1 MPTYYTCSIIA
12 TSSEGSENINTKLT
26 TSTNSVPN
34 IPDRTVTKISSS
46 LNDYPRIGTYLLT
59 ADEISDLR
67 RDSGIKFVERTFKLD
82 ESEGTNIIS
91 LGTSSIISGSG
102 SYDDFI
108 YINLDEIESIQE
120 GTFAAETNLNNLN
133 ENNSTFQLAYHTDF
147 NYNNLY
153 LGDGGSQT
161 ITKYH
166 NSANAP
172 TNFNYPLDGT
182 GVDFIN
188 CEPVAHFH
196 HEFFDKN
203 GNSRVQYIDWYETI
217 GESSKSQPQ
226 FLYQNSSIGNSH
238 GTMTTSLAVG
248 LVNGFAKNAT
258 IYICPI
264 SIGDI
269 FGDNDVGLYNFSLPE
284 GFRIIKNF
292 HEQKPIDPNTGY
304 KRPTV
309 INLSLAFK
317 TTPNSSAW
325 TYPDTLTNKNL
336 RNLKNTAS
344 IDLTNISENDG
355 IRFEYMGFNI
365 VIVSSSINST
375 SIINE
380 NYKGIYQNYK
390 VIKFNDKTNIH
401 NTINNVIFENN
412 LKTSECFISC
422 SLSSD
427 NNILGI
433 TSSFQ
438 DLNANNP
445 DFGSKQ
451 KAVIYIYTG
460 SFNPNNNYFPTTTGI
475 IDNTGSLVDTLGDP
489 LIWPSNH
496 INSIVVNG
504 VEQIID
510 GSNNNF
516 LNTSH
521 YCPWTFSNKD
531 YWGNNL
537 SSSGFPYYGASF
549 NDGITNSS
557 TLNNPKFDVYS
568 PTMDEIFEDLA
579 NSGVI
584 ICKSAGNRNT
594 YISQTGSIDNPFFD
608 PSRCDNILANN
619 YFQKDVDTGTLFE
632 ANTPIYYNRAQPSN
646 GSAILVGNGPNKFTS
661 DYGFAKD
668 NGNIGFP
675 ILNVSSNS
683 GPGVDVY
690 SPGNH
695 LIFASPKEYSQ
706 TRQFTTN
713 HNILS
718 NINFDTGS
726 VLNTIEN
733 NFSSLWAQTNIF
745 YRTSST
751 AYVSAFSGG
760 SSASSP
766 IVAGIICCY
775 VQAHPWANV
784 KDIRN
789 WIKSINTT
797 TIPTFS
803 DIHTSPLLEQRIY
816 STDITGSRFNL
827 AVSES
832 QTMQL
837 GTDNSKI
844 MYFPFNKPNPIEIS
858 GSLKMTGVNFSL

>member
-26 TSTNSVPN
+26 TSTNSIPN

-67 RDSGIKFVERTFKLD
+67 RDSGIKFVERTFELD
-82 ESEGTNIIS
+82 ESETTNFF
-91 LGTSSIISGSG
+91 GTSSIIDASG

-108 YINLDEIESIQE
+108 FPGIESIQE
-120 GTFAAETNLNNLN
+120 GNFVAEPQSSNLTEDNA
-133 ENNSTFQLAYHTDF
+133 TFQLAYHTDPD
-147 NYNNLY
+147 YNNLY
-153 LGDGGSQT
+153 LGDGGFQT
-161 ITKYH
+161 KTKYYT
-166 NSANAP
+166 NSTNAP
-172 TNFNYPLDGT
+172 TKFNYPLDGT

-188 CEPVAHFH
+188 CEPVTHFH

-203 GNSRVQYIDWYETI
+203 GKSRVQYIDWYETI

-226 FLYQNSSIGNSH
+226 FLYNNSSTGNSH
-238 GTMTTSLAVG
+238 GTMSTSLAVG

-264 SIGDI
+264 NIGDI
-269 FGDNDVGLYNFSLPE
+269 FGNNDTTDYSFSLPE
-284 GFRIIKNF
+284 GFRIIKKF

-309 INLSLAFK
+309 VNLSLAFD
-317 TTPNSSAW
+317 TTANASAW
-325 TYPDTLTNKNL
+325 AYPDTVTNKNL

-344 IDLTNISENDG
+344 IDLSNISENDG
-355 IRFEYMGFNI
+355 IRLEYGGGNV
-365 VIVSSSINST
+365 VIVSSSINNNSAILE
-375 SIINE
+375 SYKSVYA
-380 NYKGIYQNYK
+380 NYY

-401 NTINNVIFENN
+401 NTINNAIFTHLN
-412 LKTSECFISC
+412 KKVSEFFISC

-427 NNILGI
+427 NNTLEI
-433 TSSFQ
+433 TSSFE
-438 DLNANNP
+438 DYPNNSNL
-445 DFGSKQ
+445 GSKQ
-451 KAVIYIYTG
+451 RKIVYIYTG
-460 SFNPNNNYFPTTTGI
+460 SFNPNNNYFPIATGI
-475 IDNTGSLVDTLGDP
+475 IEDTGSLVDTLGDP
-489 LIWPSNH
+489 SIWPSNR

-504 VEQIID
+504 VEQVTD

-516 LNTSH
+516 LNVSH
-521 YCPWTFSNKD
+521 YCPNSFSNKD
-531 YWGNNL
+531 YLGNDL
-537 SSSGFPYYGASF
+537 SSSGFPYYKNEGF
-549 NDGITNSS
+549 
-557 TLNNPKFDVYS
+557 TLNNQLYAPSFDVYS
-568 PTMDEIFEDLA
+568 PTLDEIFEDLA

-584 ICKSAGNRNT
+584 ICKSAGNRAT
-594 YISQTGSIDNPFFD
+594 YISQTGSIENPFFD

-646 GSAILVGNGPNKFTS
+646 GSAILVGNGPNKKTS
-661 DYGFAKD
+661 NFQYQFDAD
-668 NGNIGFP
+668 STGFP
-675 ILNVSSNS
+675 FLGFDGNS
-683 GPGVDVY
+683 GPGVDIY
-690 SPGNH
+690 SPGNQS
-695 LIFASPKEYSQ
+695 ICASPKNYSS
-706 TRQFTTN
+706 QFTTN
-713 HNILS
+713 HNVLS

-733 NFSSLWAQTNIF
+733 NFPSLWAQTNIF

-751 AYVSAFSGG
+751 AYRYVFSGG
-760 SSASSP
+760 TSASSP

-789 WIKSINTT
+789 WIKNINTV

-803 DIHTSPLLEQRIY
+803 DIHTNPLLTKRIY
-816 STDITGSRFNL
+816 SVDITGSRFNL

-837 GTDNSKI
+837 GTDNAKI